1 MMFLSFPQFIVRI
14 DLMFLSFPQFIVRI
28 DQSAEKGAVKEKP
41 VFLIILPC
49 SSLCIISLQGFLS
62 PEGFNAWLCS
72 LLYILRLYSEN
83 AWRCSLLYI
92 LRLYSEH
99 AECVTACVS
108 CSISEHLLDADQ
120 LVVLGKPVR
129 AAHGTGLYLT
139 GLESDYKVRNRA
151 VLSLTGAV

>member
-1 MMFLSFPQFIVRI
+1 M
-14 DLMFLSFPQFIVRI
+14 MFLSFPQFIVRI

-72 LLYILRLYSEN
+72 LLYILRLYSE
-83 AWRCSLLYI
+83 
-92 LRLYSEH
+92 H
-99 AECVTACVS
+99 GECVTACVS
-108 CSISEHLLDADQ
+108 CSVSEHLLDADQ

-139 GLESDYKVRNRA
+139 GLKSDYKVRNRA
-151 VLSLTGAV
+151 VLCLAGAV